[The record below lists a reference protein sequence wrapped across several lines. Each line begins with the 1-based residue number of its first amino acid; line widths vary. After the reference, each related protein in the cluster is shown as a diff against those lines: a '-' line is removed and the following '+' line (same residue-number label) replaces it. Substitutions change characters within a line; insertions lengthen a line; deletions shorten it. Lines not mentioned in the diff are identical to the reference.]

1 MYTEVRIFYECK
13 VYQSGYT
20 LAVTETV
27 YSEMYGLSK
36 KEISK
41 QVENRKL
48 RRVGVG
54 SIPLKTIPDDIQHLQ
69 ICPITKNANIVT
81 VTFDEPIFE
90 EFYALLDYPQ
100 GSQEQIVRVVDFYN
114 RYGPVFGEHT
124 DIMKNILNYLEFIKI
139 CDTQRADGERVRVD
153 KAYLPE
159 LEFDIWEEG
168 KVLPTYKPKNLMS
181 ALYAAWIFKWKNV
194 PKRECK
200 FHKDFGVRK
209 GCEVFFIPKTD
220 RAEFCSNDGKCR
232 AAWHQKKKEK

>member
-81 VTFDEPIFE
+81 VTFDEPI
-90 EFYALLDYPQ
+90 
-100 GSQEQIVRVVDFYN
+100 
-114 RYGPVFGEHT
+114 
-124 DIMKNILNYLEFIKI
+124 
-139 CDTQRADGERVRVD
+139 
-153 KAYLPE
+153 
-159 LEFDIWEEG
+159 
-168 KVLPTYKPKNLMS
+168 
-181 ALYAAWIFKWKNV
+181 
-194 PKRECK
+194 
-200 FHKDFGVRK
+200 
-209 GCEVFFIPKTD
+209 
-220 RAEFCSNDGKCR
+220 
-232 AAWHQKKKEK
+232 